1 MQNKKKDY
9 KKTKKKVKIP
19 EDNNKK
25 SYDEY
30 GDRKN
35 QNIDYEK
42 EKPPHW

>member
-1 MQNKKKDY
+1 MQSKKKII

-19 EDNNKK
+19 EGNNKK

-35 QNIDYEK
+35 QKIDYEK
-42 EKPPHW
+42 DKPPHW